1 MKTKHYAVFFLGLII
16 FTTLWVQV
24 KINSHL
30 PTDIPIYL
38 YAGYEALNNQNA
50 YQPFEIGSSFIYPPT
65 ALLVFVPLQKTD
77 HPIAIWTAINIISM
91 LLSILL
97 IFKLSPNQ
105 IGQPTMKYLV
115 VGTIFYAPFWEQL
128 TIGQV
133 NSLVL
138 LGIALFILGV
148 SDPRYNW
155 IGDFGLAVAISIKI
169 SPILLVAYPLLR
181 SDWQRLIRISLY
193 LLFLATLSIFLF
205 GLPTWFDFLKILPE
219 VARGY
224 PGMNNQTV
232 DTLVKWLAGSAAE
245 WIRPLF
251 STFALVFWIVA
262 LVRSRKRVNATAV
275 LNFGI
280 VTMTVS
286 SSLIWYH
293 HHVFLLAPIV
303 YLLLSTQKESDLGNA
318 ILFLTLSGTALIN
331 SNRVLEYL
339 LNIPPIAA
347 ISGYLMMYLA
357 SALNL
362 FYIPG
367 KNQKLSINQIE
378 V

>member
-1 MKTKHYAVFFLGLII
+1 MGLII
-16 FTTLWVQV
+16 STALWVQV

-65 ALLVFVPLQKTD
+65 ALLVFAPLQKTN
-77 HPIAIWTAINIISM
+77 HPIEIWTAINVISM

-105 IGQPTMKYLV
+105 IGQPAMKYLAI
-115 VGTIFYAPFWEQL
+115 GTMFYAPFWEQL

-148 SDPRYNW
+148 SDPRYSW
-155 IGDFGLAVAISIKI
+155 IGDFGLAAAISIKI

-224 PGMNNQTV
+224 PGMNNQTI
-232 DTLVKWLAGSAAE
+232 DTLVKWLAGSDIE

-262 LVRSRKRVNATAV
+262 LVHSRKHVNATAA

-280 VTMTVS
+280 VTMTIS

-303 YLLLSTQKESDLGNA
+303 YLLLSTQKESDVGYA

-331 SNRVLEYL
+331 SNRVFEYL
-339 LNIPPIAA
+339 LNIPPITA
-347 ISGYLMMYLA
+347 ILGYLMIYLA

-362 FYIPG
+362 FYIPD
-367 KNQKLSINQIE
+367 KNQKLSVNPIE